1 MDFTIDPAYLTS
13 VTIHE
18 EWNTYTKDGR
28 EPTAEEVLLILQ
40 GKGKCGMTSSAD
52 HPEFAKLR
60 EQLGL
65 EGYISIERGWWNGDR
80 VTKPFTLNGLK
91 FKVGAQFSCAGA
103 MDTHFYV
110 RAKHPE
116 LFKDE
121 DDDETVD

>member
-1 MDFTIDPAYLTS
+1 MDFTLDPAYLTD
-13 VTIHE
+13 VTIHK

-28 EPTAEEVLLILQ
+28 EPTAEELLLILQ

-65 EGYISIERGWWNGDR
+65 QGYIYIERGWWNGDR
-80 VTKPFTLNGLK
+80 VLKPFKLNGRK
-91 FKVGAQFSCAGA
+91 FKVGDQFSCGGA
-103 MDTHFYV
+103 MGNHLRV

-116 LFKDE
+116 YYKDE
-121 DDDETVD
+121 YDDETVD